1 MRQYD
6 LFSEGD
12 LLEENQKQE
21 EVKYTKKVTS
31 PIYTPSGR
39 PTSIYE
45 CYDHQKYLRMVRR
58 IENSNVSDEEK
69 AFLKLAATRH
79 IVFNYERIADYYASA
94 SKEMQ
99 NLMEQSALV
108 IIDFDKAIELGFI
121 QLNDKMRRLY
131 EQELDKS

>member
-1 MRQYD
+1 MKQQY
-6 LFSEGD
+6 LFDFKDDVPQNG
-12 LLEENQKQE
+12 QE
-21 EVKYTKKVTS
+21 SDSKYSKKVAT

-58 IENSNVSDEEK
+58 IENSKVSEEEK
-69 AFLKLAATRH
+69 KFLKLAATRH

-99 NLMEQSALV
+99 ELMEQSALV
-108 IIDFDKAIELGFI
+108 IIDFDKAIEEGFV
-121 QLNDKMRRLY
+121 QLNERMRTLY
-131 EQELDKS
+131 EQEMENS